1 MAVLLAN
8 GTLAIRLDQFGRV
21 SSLSFPHVGREVQNR
36 QAVHRIGVWVDGEF
50 SWIDDGAWRVR
61 MRLPQGALV
70 VHTVLKH
77 ERLGLVLECDDFVDS
92 KVNVFGRN
100 IHVVNLRTET
110 RQVRL
115 FLHQAFR
122 LRDDGQ
128 AIDTAQYVEASRA
141 LLHYR
146 GRRAFAAGLR
156 TFAGRDFD
164 RWTVGRFGDGL
175 DGAWRD
181 AEDGELAGCPHEYGM
196 TDSVLSCSLR
206 LAALASDRCTYWL
219 AAGKSIKE
227 ALGLHEKTRG
237 VGLVRSLARTTDAW
251 HKWLSPGFRAVQKLP
266 PAHRQTFVNSL
277 LTLRAH
283 ADESGLVLTDDAV
296 GGCRLYDAAFAL
308 WPLIRL
314 GYGDEAAMFFEACR
328 RIFETDGY
336 FAPAYYTDG
345 EPVAT
350 DTAWRQDR
358 PPIRLRDAAAV
369 LFIFCQFATSRVGVE
384 RSRQLYQS
392 VAAKVATFL
401 TDNWDNPAADDDAAF
416 VWRLSRAALEQ
427 ASELAQQHDDPANAV
442 QWRTC
447 ADDISTQLAGRGAD
461 GVTMDAVY
469 AAYMFGVEGEGEA
482 ERTGQ
487 LVNEATQTLAA
498 VDGLFKRRADDPDSS
513 VVASLWLA
521 QYYIETGE
529 LARAERIV
537 DLIRERRITK
547 TGVVNE
553 HSASSVVASAEYV
566 NTLLDMIV
574 AQR

>member
-1 MAVLLAN
+1 MVLLAN
-8 GTLAIRLDQFGRV
+8 GRLAVELDQFGRV
-21 SSLSFPHVGREVQNR
+21 SSLSFPHVGREVQNHR
-36 QAVHRIGVWVDGEF
+36 AVHRIGVWVDGEF
-50 SWIDDGAWRVR
+50 SWIDDGSWRVTL
-61 MRLPQGALV
+61 RLPQGALV
-70 VHTVLKH
+70 AHTILKH

-110 RQVRL
+110 REVRL

-122 LRDDGQ
+122 LYDDGQ
-128 AIDTAQYVEASRA
+128 AIDSAQYVEASRA
-141 LLHYR
+141 LLHHR
-146 GRRAFAAGLR
+146 GRRAFAVGLR

-164 RWTVGRFGDGL
+164 RWTVGRFGAGL

-196 TDSVLSCSLR
+196 TDSVLGCSLR

-219 AAGKSIKE
+219 AAGTSIKE
-227 ALGLHEKTRG
+227 VLGLHEKTRS
-237 VGLVRSLARTTDAW
+237 VGLVRSLARTTDFW
-251 HKWLSPGFRAVQKLP
+251 HKWLHPGFRAAQKLP
-266 PAHRQTFVNSL
+266 SPHRKTIVNSL

-283 ADESGLVLTDDAV
+283 MDERGLILTDHILGACLL
-296 GGCRLYDAAFAL
+296 GEAAFAL

-314 GYGDEAAMFFEACR
+314 GYGDEAARFFEACQ
-328 RIFETDGY
+328 RIFEADGY

-358 PPIRLRDAAAV
+358 PPMRLADAAAV
-369 LFIFCQFATSRVGVE
+369 LFIFCQFATSRVGAE

-392 VAAKVATFL
+392 VAAKVAIFV
-401 TDNWDNPAADDDAAF
+401 TDNWDNPAADDNAAF
-416 VWRLSRAALEQ
+416 VWQLSRAALEQ

-447 ADDISTQLAGRGAD
+447 ADDISAQLAGRGAD
-461 GVTMDAVY
+461 EVTMDAVY
-469 AAYMFGVEGEGEA
+469 AAYMFGVEGEA
-482 ERTGQ
+482 ERTKQ
-487 LVNEATQTLAA
+487 LVTEAVQTLAA
-498 VDGLFKRRADDPDSS
+498 VDGLFKRRADDPNSS

-529 LARAERIV
+529 MARAERIV
-537 DLIRERRITK
+537 DLIRERRIMK
-547 TGVVNE
+547 TGAVNE
-553 HSASSVVASAEYV
+553 QSVLSVVASAEYV

>member
-21 SSLSFPHVGREVQNR
+21 SSLSFPHVGREVQNH

-50 SWIDDGAWRVR
+50 SWIDDGAWRLT

-70 VHTVLKH
+70 AHTVLKH

-115 FLHQAFR
+115 FVHQAFR
-122 LRDDGQ
+122 LHDDGQ
-128 AIDTAQYVEASRA
+128 AIDSAQYVEASRA

-164 RWTVGRFGDGL
+164 RWTVGRFGAGL

-196 TDSVLSCSLR
+196 TDSVLGCSLR

-219 AAGKSIKE
+219 AAGTSIKE
-227 ALGLHEKTRG
+227 ALGLHEKTRS
-237 VGLVRSLARTTDAW
+237 VGLVRSLARTTDFW
-251 HKWLSPGFRAVQKLP
+251 HKWLSPGFRAAQKLP
-266 PAHRQTFVNSL
+266 LPHRKAFINSL

-283 ADESGLVLTDDAV
+283 VDEHGLILTDGSA
-296 GGCRLYDAAFAL
+296 GNCRLHDAAFAL

-314 GYGDEAAMFFEACR
+314 GYGNEAAMFFEACR

-358 PPIRLRDAAAV
+358 PPMRLRDAAAV
-369 LFIFCQFATSRVGVE
+369 LFIFCQFATSRVGAE
-384 RSRQLYQS
+384 RSRQLYQL

-401 TDNWDNPAADDDAAF
+401 TDNWDNPAADDDTAF

-461 GVTMDAVY
+461 EVTMDAVY
-469 AAYMFGVEGEGEA
+469 AAYMFGIEGEA
-482 ERTGQ
+482 EQTKQ
-487 LVNEATQTLAA
+487 LVSQATQTLAA

-537 DLIRERRITK
+537 DLIRERCITK
-547 TGVVNE
+547 TGAVSE
-553 HSASSVVASAEYV
+553 HSASSVVASAEYI

>member
-1 MAVLLAN
+1 MSVLLAN
-8 GTLAIRLDQFGRV
+8 GRLAVELDQFGRV
-21 SSLSFPHVGREVQNR
+21 SSLSFPHVSREVQNHR
-36 QAVHRIGVWVDGEF
+36 AVHRLGVWVDGEF
-50 SWIDDGAWRVR
+50 SWIDDGSWRVTL
-61 MRLPQGALV
+61 RLPQGALV
-70 VHTVLKH
+70 AHTVLKH

-122 LRDDGQ
+122 LYDDGQ

-196 TDSVLSCSLR
+196 TDSVLGCSLR

-219 AAGKSIKE
+219 AAGTSIKE
-227 ALGLHEKTRG
+227 ALGLHEKTRS
-237 VGLVRSLARTTDAW
+237 VGLVRSLARTTDFW
-251 HKWLSPGFRAVQKLP
+251 HKWLSPGFRAAQKLP
-266 PAHRQTFVNSL
+266 LPHRKAFINSL

-283 ADESGLVLTDDAV
+283 VDEHGLILTDGSA
-296 GGCRLYDAAFAL
+296 GNCRLHDAAFAL

-358 PPIRLRDAAAV
+358 PPMRLRDAAAV
-369 LFIFCQFATSRVGVE
+369 LFIFCQFATSRVGME

-392 VAAKVATFL
+392 VAAKVAIFL
-401 TDNWDNPAADDDAAF
+401 TDNWDNPAVDDDAAF
-416 VWRLSRAALEQ
+416 VWQLSRAALEQ

-461 GVTMDAVY
+461 EVTMDAVY
-469 AAYMFGVEGEGEA
+469 AAYMFGVESEA
-482 ERTGQ
+482 YQTKQ
-487 LVNEATQTLAA
+487 LVSEATRTLAA

-537 DLIRERRITK
+537 DLIRERRIAK

-553 HSASSVVASAEYV
+553 YSASSVVASAEYV

>member
-50 SWIDDGAWRVR
+50 SWIDDGAWRVT

-70 VHTVLKH
+70 AHTVLKH

-122 LRDDGQ
+122 LYDDGQ

-164 RWTVGRFGDGL
+164 RWTVGRFGAGL

-196 TDSVLSCSLR
+196 TDSVLGCSLQ

-219 AAGKSIKE
+219 AAGTSIKE
-227 ALGLHEKTRG
+227 ALGLHEKTRS
-237 VGLVRSLARTTDAW
+237 VGLVRSLARTTDFW
-251 HKWLSPGFRAVQKLP
+251 HKWLSPGFRAAQKLP
-266 PAHRQTFVNSL
+266 LPHRKAFINSL

-283 ADESGLVLTDDAV
+283 VDEHGLILTDGSA
-296 GGCRLYDAAFAL
+296 GSCRLHDAAFAL

-314 GYGDEAAMFFEACR
+314 GYGNEAAMFFEACR

-358 PPIRLRDAAAV
+358 PPMRLRDAAAV
-369 LFIFCQFATSRVGVE
+369 LFIFCQFATSRVGAE

-416 VWRLSRAALEQ
+416 VWQLSRAALEQ

-447 ADDISTQLAGRGAD
+447 ADDISTQLAGRDAD
-461 GVTMDAVY
+461 EVTMDAVY
-469 AAYMFGVEGEGEA
+469 AAYMFGVESEA
-482 ERTGQ
+482 YQTKQ
-487 LVNEATQTLAA
+487 LVSEATRTLAA

-537 DLIRERRITK
+537 DLIRERRIAK

-553 HSASSVVASAEYV
+553 YSASSVVASAEYV

>member
-8 GTLAIRLDQFGRV
+8 GRLAVELDQFGRV

-36 QAVHRIGVWVDGEF
+36 HAVHRLGVWVDGEF
-50 SWIDDGAWRVR
+50 SWIDDGSWQVTL
-61 MRLPQGALV
+61 RLPQGALV
-70 VHTVLKH
+70 AHTVLKH

-115 FLHQAFR
+115 SLHQAFR
-122 LRDDGQ
+122 LYDDGQ

-146 GRRAFAAGLR
+146 GWRAFAVGLR
-156 TFAGRDFD
+156 TFDGRDFD
-164 RWTVGRFGDGL
+164 RWTVGRFGAGL

-196 TDSVLSCSLR
+196 TDSVLGCSLR

-219 AAGKSIKE
+219 AAGTSIKE
-227 ALGLHEKTRG
+227 ALGLHEKTRS
-237 VGLVRSLARTTDAW
+237 VGLVRSLARTTDFW
-251 HKWLSPGFRAVQKLP
+251 HKWLSPGFRAAQKLP
-266 PAHRQTFVNSL
+266 LPHRKAFINSL

-283 ADESGLVLTDDAV
+283 ADEHGLILTDGSA
-296 GGCRLYDAAFAL
+296 GNCRLHDAAFAL

-314 GYGDEAAMFFEACR
+314 GYGNEAAMFFEACQ
-328 RIFETDGY
+328 RIFEADGY
-336 FAPAYYTDG
+336 FAPAYYTDS
-345 EPVAT
+345 EPAAT
-350 DTAWRQDR
+350 DAAWSQDR
-358 PPIRLRDAAAV
+358 PPMRLRDAAAV
-369 LFIFCQFATSRVGVE
+369 LFIFCQFATSRVGAE

-392 VAAKVATFL
+392 VAAKVAIFV
-401 TDNWDNPAADDDAAF
+401 TDNWDNLAADDDAAF

-427 ASELAQQHDDPANAV
+427 ASELAQQHDDQTNAV
-442 QWRTC
+442 RWRTC
-447 ADDISTQLAGRGAD
+447 ADDISLQLAGRGAD
-461 GVTMDAVY
+461 WVTMDAVY
-469 AAYMFGVEGEGEA
+469 AAYMFGVEGETEQ
-482 ERTGQ
+482 TKQ
-487 LVNEATQTLAA
+487 LVSEATRTLAA
-498 VDGLFKRRADDPDSS
+498 VDGLFKRRADDLDSS

-529 LARAERIV
+529 MARAERIV
-537 DLIRERRITK
+537 DLIRERCITK
-547 TGVVNE
+547 TGAVSEPN
-553 HSASSVVASAEYV
+553 ASSVVASAEYI

>member
-1 MAVLLAN
+1 MSVLLAN
-8 GTLAIRLDQFGRV
+8 GTLAVELDQFGRV
-21 SSLSFPHVGREVQNR
+21 SSLSFPHVGREVQNH
-36 QAVHRIGVWVDGEF
+36 QSVHRLGVWVDGEF
-50 SWIDDGAWRVR
+50 SWIDDGAWRMT

-70 VHTVLKH
+70 AHTVLKH

-122 LRDDGQ
+122 LYDDGQ
-128 AIDTAQYVEASRA
+128 AIDTAQYVEASQA

-146 GRRAFAAGLR
+146 GRRAFAVGLR
-156 TFAGRDFD
+156 TFDGRDFD
-164 RWTVGRFGDGL
+164 RWTVGRFGAGL

-196 TDSVLSCSLR
+196 TDSVLGCSLR

-219 AAGKSIKE
+219 AAGTSIKE
-227 ALGLHEKTRG
+227 ALGLHEKTRS
-237 VGLVRSLARTTDAW
+237 VGLVRSLARTTDFW
-251 HKWLSPGFRAVQKLP
+251 HKWLSPGFRAAQKLP
-266 PAHRQTFVNSL
+266 LPHRKAFINSL

-283 ADESGLVLTDDAV
+283 ADERGLILTDGSAAN
-296 GGCRLYDAAFAL
+296 CHLRDAAFAL

-314 GYGDEAAMFFEACR
+314 GYGNEAAMFFEACR
-328 RIFETDGY
+328 RIFEADGY

-358 PPIRLRDAAAV
+358 PPMRLADAAAV
-369 LFIFCQFATSRVGVE
+369 LFIFCQFATSRVGAE

-392 VAAKVATFL
+392 VAAKVAIFV
-401 TDNWDNPAADDDAAF
+401 TDNWDNLAADDDAAF
-416 VWRLSRAALEQ
+416 VWQLSRAALEQ

-447 ADDISTQLAGRGAD
+447 ADDISAQLAGRGAD
-461 GVTMDAVY
+461 EVTMDAVY
-469 AAYMFGVEGEGEA
+469 AAYMFGVEGEA
-482 ERTGQ
+482 ERTKQ
-487 LVNEATQTLAA
+487 LVTEAVQTLAA
-498 VDGLFKRRADDPDSS
+498 VDGLFKRRADDPNSS

-529 LARAERIV
+529 MARAERIV
-537 DLIRERRITK
+537 DLIRERRIMK
-547 TGVVNE
+547 TGAVNE
-553 HSASSVVASAEYV
+553 QSVSSVVASAEYV

>member
-8 GTLAIRLDQFGRV
+8 GRLAVELDQFGRV

-36 QAVHRIGVWVDGEF
+36 HAVHRLGVWVDGEF
-50 SWIDDGAWRVR
+50 SWIDDGSWQVTL
-61 MRLPQGALV
+61 RLPQGALV
-70 VHTVLKH
+70 AHTVLKH

-115 FLHQAFR
+115 SLHQAFR
-122 LRDDGQ
+122 LYDDGQ

-146 GRRAFAAGLR
+146 GRRAFAVGLR

-196 TDSVLSCSLR
+196 TDSVLGCSLR

-219 AAGKSIKE
+219 AAGTSIKE
-227 ALGLHEKTRG
+227 ALGLHEKTRS
-237 VGLVRSLARTTDAW
+237 VGLVRSLARTTDFW
-251 HKWLSPGFRAVQKLP
+251 HKWLSPSFRAAQKLP
-266 PAHRQTFVNSL
+266 LPHRKAFINSL

-283 ADESGLVLTDDAV
+283 ADEHGLILTDGSA
-296 GGCRLYDAAFAL
+296 GNCRLHDAAFAL

-314 GYGDEAAMFFEACR
+314 GYGNEAAMFFEACQ
-328 RIFETDGY
+328 RIFEADGY
-336 FAPAYYTDG
+336 FAPAYYTDS
-345 EPVAT
+345 EPAAT
-350 DTAWRQDR
+350 DAAWSQDR
-358 PPIRLRDAAAV
+358 PPMRLRDAAAV
-369 LFIFCQFATSRVGVE
+369 LFIFCQFATSRVGAE

-392 VAAKVATFL
+392 VAAKVAIFV
-401 TDNWDNPAADDDAAF
+401 TDNWDNLAADDDAAF

-427 ASELAQQHDDPANAV
+427 ASELAQQHDDQTNAV
-442 QWRTC
+442 RWRTC
-447 ADDISTQLAGRGAD
+447 ADDISLQLAGRGAD
-461 GVTMDAVY
+461 WVTMDAVY
-469 AAYMFGVEGEGEA
+469 AAYMFGVEGETEQ
-482 ERTGQ
+482 TKQ
-487 LVNEATQTLAA
+487 LVSEATRTLAA

-529 LARAERIV
+529 MARAERIV
-537 DLIRERRITK
+537 DLIRERCITK
-547 TGVVNE
+547 TGAVSEPN
-553 HSASSVVASAEYV
+553 ASSVVASAEYI

>member
-1 MAVLLAN
+1 MSVLLAN
-8 GTLAIRLDQFGRV
+8 GTLAVELDQFGRV

-36 QAVHRIGVWVDGEF
+36 HAVHRIGVWVDGEF
-50 SWIDDGAWRVR
+50 SWIDDGSWQVT

-70 VHTVLKH
+70 AHTVLKH

-122 LRDDGQ
+122 LYDDGQ

-146 GRRAFAAGLR
+146 GRRAFAVGLR

-175 DGAWRD
+175 DGSWCD

-196 TDSVLSCSLR
+196 TDSVLGCSLR

-219 AAGKSIKE
+219 AAGTSIKE
-227 ALGLHEKTRG
+227 TLGLHEKTRS
-237 VGLVRSLARTTDAW
+237 VGLVRSLARTTDFW
-251 HKWLSPGFRAVQKLP
+251 HKWLSPGFRAAQKLP
-266 PAHRQTFVNSL
+266 LPHRKAFINSL
-277 LTLRAH
+277 LTLRTH
-283 ADESGLVLTDDAV
+283 ADESGLVLTDDSA
-296 GGCRLYDAAFAL
+296 GSCHLRDAAFAL

-314 GYGDEAAMFFEACR
+314 GYGDEAAMFFEACQ

-336 FAPAYYTDG
+336 FAPVYYTDG

-358 PPIRLRDAAAV
+358 PPMRLADAAAV
-369 LFIFCQFATSRVGVE
+369 LFIFCQFATSRVGAE

-401 TDNWDNPAADDDAAF
+401 TDNWDNPAADDDVAF

-447 ADDISTQLAGRGAD
+447 ADDISTRLAGRDAD
-461 GVTMDAVY
+461 EVTMDAVY
-469 AAYMFGVEGEGEA
+469 AAYMFGVESEA
-482 ERTGQ
+482 DQTNQ
-487 LVNEATQTLAA
+487 LVSEATRTLAA

-537 DLIRERRITK
+537 DLIRERRIMK

-553 HSASSVVASAEYV
+553 HSASSVVASAEYI

>member
-1 MAVLLAN
+1 MAATLAN

-50 SWIDDGAWRVR
+50 SWIDDGAWRLT

-70 VHTVLKH
+70 AHTVLKH

-219 AAGKSIKE
+219 AAGTSIKE
-227 ALGLHEKTRG
+227 ALGLHEKTRS
-237 VGLVRSLARTTDAW
+237 VGLVRSLARTTDFW
-251 HKWLSPGFRAVQKLP
+251 HKWLSPGFRAAQKLP
-266 PAHRQTFVNSL
+266 LPHRKAFINSL

-283 ADESGLVLTDDAV
+283 VDEHGLILTDGSA
-296 GGCRLYDAAFAL
+296 GNCRLHDAAFAL

-358 PPIRLRDAAAV
+358 PPMRLADAAAV

-384 RSRQLYQS
+384 RSRQLYQ
-392 VAAKVATFL
+392 
-401 TDNWDNPAADDDAAF
+401 
-416 VWRLSRAALEQ
+416 LS
-427 ASELAQQHDDPANAV
+427 
-442 QWRTC
+442 
-447 ADDISTQLAGRGAD
+447 
-461 GVTMDAVY
+461 
-469 AAYMFGVEGEGEA
+469 
-482 ERTGQ
+482 
-487 LVNEATQTLAA
+487 
-498 VDGLFKRRADDPDSS
+498 
-513 VVASLWLA
+513 
-521 QYYIETGE
+521 
-529 LARAERIV
+529 
-537 DLIRERRITK
+537 LIHI
-547 TGVVNE
+547 
-553 HSASSVVASAEYV
+553 
-566 NTLLDMIV
+566 
-574 AQR
+574 